1 MGSSVSSHNFLVFNM
16 HKYLAFQ
23 FFAQILGVISI
34 KVVSPD
40 EIASVHKQYAPKY
53 PYTVDAASYHKHPVL
68 SKFSWALSSKL
79 VPPPVEESNAEDVDA
94 LYKHYYYTTEDNAD
108 MFYEP
113 YLGANVEDVSMED
126 QADEFY
132 KPYFHQTTGVQYYG
146 GQPLQK
152 PYMEVNVE
160 DDSMEDQADEFY
172 KPYFR
177 QTTGVQYYG
186 GQPLQ
191 KQDDELYQAPT
202 QLQELPKL
210 SHGAL
215 YEAPMMEL
223 SPGQRYQAPVMSVWE
238 NVDEADNEIY
248 NMPKIF
254 LKTINL
260 KH

>member
-1 MGSSVSSHNFLVFNM
+1 MGKSSSVSSHNFLVFNM

-34 KVVSPD
+34 KVVSHD
-40 EIASVHKQYAPKY
+40 EIESIHKQYAPKY

-68 SKFSWALSSKL
+68 SKLSWALSSKL
-79 VPPPVEESNAEDVDA
+79 VPPPVDESNADDVDQ
-94 LYKHYYYTTEDNAD
+94 LYKHYYYATEDNAN

-113 YLGANVEDVSMED
+113 YMGANVEDVSMED

-152 PYMEVNVE
+152 QV
-160 DDSMEDQADEFY
+160 DQ
-172 KPYFR
+172 
-177 QTTGVQYYG
+177 
-186 GQPLQ
+186 
-191 KQDDELYQAPT
+191 LYQVPT

-254 LKTINL
+254 LKTFNL

>member
-1 MGSSVSSHNFLVFNM
+1 MGSQVQSAVTTSWYSTINM

-23 FFAQILGVISI
+23 FLAQILGVISI

-40 EIASVHKQYAPKY
+40 EIESIHKQYAPKY

-68 SKFSWALSSKL
+68 SKLSWALSPKL
-79 VPPPVEESNAEDVDA
+79 VPPPVEESDAKDVDE
-94 LYKHYYYTTEDNAD
+94 LYKHYYYATEDNAN

-126 QADEFY
+126 QADESY
-132 KPYFHQTTGVQYYG
+132 KPYLH
-146 GQPLQK
+146 
-152 PYMEVNVE
+152 
-160 DDSMEDQADEFY
+160 
-172 KPYFR
+172 

-191 KQDDELYQAPT
+191 KQDDELYQKPT

-223 SPGQRYQAPVMSVWE
+223 SPGQRYQAPIMSVWDD
-238 NVDEADNEIY
+238 VDEADNEIY